1 MQTTMTTQT
10 RQPADRAQQVITD
23 TAALAQLY
31 LNQLFNKVGVI
42 TEKAKDSADEAIR
55 MAKAKELQ
63 AKSNRNKRIV
73 MFSICAVGAIA
84 TIVYFSK
91 KKA

>member
-1 MQTTMTTQT
+1 
-10 RQPADRAQQVITD
+10 
-23 TAALAQLY
+23 
-31 LNQLFNKVGVI
+31 LFNKVGVI

-63 AKSNRNKRIV
+63 AKPNRNKRIV

-84 TIVYFSK
+84 TIVYF
-91 KKA
+91 